1 MIGPNNLTPE
11 LRTVVCTLLAMQHC
25 GNKPAHVYSLMQGLY
40 DPRDLNHDNICDTT
54 HKFSR
59 ILSRMHACGWITKVD
74 SKGFILLTDTGDE
87 AATDLRNYY
96 EAAGILD
103 FSLLP

>member
-1 MIGPNNLTPE
+1 MIDPNNLTPE

-25 GNKPAHVYSLMQGLY
+25 GNKPAHVVSLMDGLY
-40 DPRDLNHDNICDTT
+40 DTRDPDHDFADTT
-54 HKFSR
+54 REFSR
-59 ILSRMHACGWITKVD
+59 ILSRMHACGWITKMD